1 MPSMI
6 QWCDVPRPS
15 VKRPS
20 HTAWFDSAARA
31 MAIGWRVWIG
41 STAVPSSIR
50 PVACPMSVIAVSAS
64 KSPGTW
70 GTQIEVNPAASAAS
84 ASATSCATLWRYRPL
99 SGPII
104 RPIRIPISL
113 PHGPLAFAPALPQV
127 LALLFSFCENTN
139 SIEGTWTSRASW
151 PYREGHVSGWLRMAS
166 SMVKADEPQGG
177 SGPGWRQRAVSKSL
191 TAARTRAEH
200 RVQGLLDAAFA
211 LIDERGTTQFT
222 IQEVV
227 DRSKQS
233 LRGFYQ
239 YFDGKDELLFALLE
253 ETIRES
259 LKDLRSAVDSE
270 SRPLERLRAFTICL
284 HEWCEPL
291 GTRRKRG
298 AHNRLPIS
306 EFSLQLAL
314 KDPERLSAAMTPI
327 SRMLVDVL
335 KAAVAAGSL
344 KVTDPQRAALLIQQT
359 VMYGWL
365 MNRFV
370 QNSRTRVTAEDAWE
384 FCLHGLGG

>member
-1 MPSMI
+1 MAGPDGRLKDGDAPS
-6 QWCDVPRPS
+6 
-15 VKRPS
+15 
-20 HTAWFDSAARA
+20 
-31 MAIGWRVWIG
+31 
-41 STAVPSSIR
+41 
-50 PVACPMSVIAVSAS
+50 
-64 KSPGTW
+64 
-70 GTQIEVNPAASAAS
+70 
-84 ASATSCATLWRYRPL
+84 
-99 SGPII
+99 
-104 RPIRIPISL
+104 
-113 PHGPLAFAPALPQV
+113 
-127 LALLFSFCENTN
+127 
-139 SIEGTWTSRASW
+139 
-151 PYREGHVSGWLRMAS
+151 
-166 SMVKADEPQGG
+166 
-177 SGPGWRQRAVSKSL
+177 WRQRAVSKSL
-191 TAARTRAEH
+191 KAAHTRAEQ

-211 LIDERGTTQFT
+211 LIDEKGTTEFT

-259 LKDLRSAVDSE
+259 LTDLRSAVESE
-270 SRPLERLRAFTICL
+270 SKPLARLRAFTIRL

-298 AHNRLPIS
+298 AHNRVPIS

-314 KDPERLSAAMTPI
+314 KNPERLATAMTPI
-327 SRMLVDVL
+327 SRLL
-335 KAAVAAGSL
+335 LELLNAAVAGGALQVSD
-344 KVTDPQRAALLIQQT
+344 TQRAALLIQQT

-370 QNSRTRVTAEDAWE
+370 QNAQARVTAEDAWE

>member
-1 MPSMI
+1 VKKDSM
-6 QWCDVPRPS
+6 
-15 VKRPS
+15 
-20 HTAWFDSAARA
+20 ARA
-31 MAIGWRVWIG
+31 DD
-41 STAVPSSIR
+41 
-50 PVACPMSVIAVSAS
+50 
-64 KSPGTW
+64 
-70 GTQIEVNPAASAAS
+70 
-84 ASATSCATLWRYRPL
+84 
-99 SGPII
+99 
-104 RPIRIPISL
+104 
-113 PHGPLAFAPALPQV
+113 PHDG
-127 LALLFSFCENTN
+127 N
-139 SIEGTWTSRASW
+139 
-151 PYREGHVSGWLRMAS
+151 
-166 SMVKADEPQGG
+166 
-177 SGPGWRQRAVSKSL
+177 GPGWRHRAVSKSL
-191 TAARTRAEH
+191 SAARTRAEQ

-239 YFDGKDELLFALLE
+239 YFESKDELLFALLE

-270 SRPLERLRAFTICL
+270 SEPLARLRAFTL
-284 HEWCEPL
+284 RHHEWCEPL

-298 AHNRLPIS
+298 AHNRVPIS

-314 KDPERLSAAMTPI
+314 KDPERLGAAMTPV
-327 SRMLVDVL
+327 SRMLLDVL

-344 KVTDPQRAALLIQQT
+344 KVSDTQRAALLIQQT

-370 QNSRTRVTAEDAWE
+370 QNPRARVTADDAWE
-384 FCLHGLGG
+384 FCLHGLGR